1 MRTTTS
7 PRTRLLARLI
17 LPLMLVAVAGLA
29 AQEPPRKK
37 LPKPEIEDPN
47 PRKLKEVPDP
57 EKAEP
62 KTAAKQELPPSTE
75 LGGEAQ
81 ETTHPV
87 LRELFRGLAVPH
99 DLVIMRQSGRTNV
112 AEPIP
117 QYVGDRPRFKNTI
130 PVQLLDERDFRRTA
144 KFEISAT

>member
-1 MRTTTS
+1 MRITTS
-7 PRTRLLARLI
+7 PRTRLLTRLI

-62 KTAAKQELPPSTE
+62 KTAAKQEVPPSTE
-75 LGGEAQ
+75 LAAEL
-81 ETTHPV
+81 EVTTHAFV
-87 LRELFRGLAVPH
+87 RELYQDLAVPH
-99 DLVIMRQSGRTNV
+99 DIVTMKLKGT
-112 AEPIP
+112 
-117 QYVGDRPRFKNTI
+117 T
-130 PVQLLDERDFRRTA
+130 
-144 KFEISAT
+144 